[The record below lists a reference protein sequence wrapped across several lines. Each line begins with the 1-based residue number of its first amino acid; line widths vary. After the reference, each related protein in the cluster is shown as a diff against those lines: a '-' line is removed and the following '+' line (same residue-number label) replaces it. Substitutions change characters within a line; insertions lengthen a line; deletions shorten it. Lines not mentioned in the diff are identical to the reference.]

1 MHGVFRIG
9 IAATFIFGCFARASA
24 EDYPTRPITYV
35 VTTPAGGIADT
46 LVRAVSKTLSQ
57 KLGQP
62 VIVENKPGGGGI
74 VAAEYVLGRKADG
87 YTIMFTTG
95 AALGHLA
102 YRYKKLS
109 FDPFSA
115 FTPVH
120 GMVSAPMVLAVPA
133 DAPYKTFAEFVA
145 HAKKYPDAINYNTL
159 GLADGFQ
166 LFSLSLQK
174 TANFNMT
181 AIAYKGN
188 APALADLLG
197 GSLQAMWDFPLSL
210 KSHLDAGKLRALG
223 VASEQRL
230 PFLPNVPTFVEQGYP
245 EAVYAYW
252 SAAAVSAA
260 TPQPVVD
267 KLARAYRETLA
278 APNLAAYLE
287 DQGNSIMGDY
297 SGARLRKF
305 VDDENHKMKELL
317 DLAGVQPQ

>member
-1 MHGVFRIG
+1 MHAVVRIG
-9 IAATFIFGCFARASA
+9 IAAISIFACLAPANA

-35 VTTPAGGIADT
+35 VSTPAGGIADT

-133 DAPYKTFAEFVA
+133 DVPYKTFAEFVA
-145 HAKKYPDAINYNTL
+145 HAQKFPDAINYNTL

-210 KSHLDAGKLRALG
+210 KPHLDAGKLRALG

-230 PFLPNVPTFVEQGYP
+230 PFLADVPTFVEQGFP
-245 EAVYAYW
+245 GSVYSYW
-252 SAAAVSAA
+252 SAVAVSAA
-260 TPQPVVD
+260 TPQSVVD
-267 KLARAYRETLA
+267 KLASAYRETLA
-278 APNLAAYLE
+278 DPDLAAYLKG
-287 DQGNSIMGDY
+287 QGNNVLGDY
-297 SGARLRKF
+297 SGAKLRAF
-305 VDDENHKMKELL
+305 VDSENRKMKELL
-317 DLAGVQPQ
+317 DLAGVRPE